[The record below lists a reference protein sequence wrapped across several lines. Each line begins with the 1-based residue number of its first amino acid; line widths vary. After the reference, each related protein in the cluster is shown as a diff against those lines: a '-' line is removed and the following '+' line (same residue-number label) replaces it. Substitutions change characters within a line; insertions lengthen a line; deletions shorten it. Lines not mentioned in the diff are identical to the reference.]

1 MTESPPPRRTLHVAA
16 RIERAAQ
23 SLVEPRLRR
32 RGWRPAVVP
41 YTGYGADGWVR
52 VLARVLLLPP
62 DWSQGEARDVRGW
75 RAFLTAEPSGV
86 PVQVRLADRT
96 HVVRSRRDGYVDV
109 RLPAD
114 LAAGWATAQLSVE
127 GRPPVEAALRIAGSA
142 DTLGLVSDIDDTVIV
157 TMLPRPLLAFWN
169 AFVLKGSA
177 RRPVPGMAE
186 LYRSIANAHPELV
199 VVYLSTGAWNTAPTI
214 RAFLE
219 RHGFPPGPLLMTD
232 WGPTRERWFRSG
244 PAHKL
249 AELRRLLEDMPHVRW
264 LLVGDDGQHDPSIY
278 AEIAWEAPDSV
289 EAVAIRQL
297 STGEQVLTHGSPNP
311 RDGEQAPRSVD
322 HEVRAPDGY
331 GLREELRRRGLLGG
345 PG

>member
-1 MTESPPPRRTLHVAA
+1 MTESPAPRRPPHVAA
-16 RIERAAQ
+16 RVERAVQA
-23 SLVEPRLRR
+23 LVEPRLRR

-41 YTGYGADGWVR
+41 YTGYGAEGWVR

-62 DWSQGEARDVRGW
+62 DWAQGEARDVRGW

-86 PVQVRLADRT
+86 PVEVRLGDRT
-96 HVVRSRRDGYVDV
+96 HVVRTRRDGYVDV

-114 LAAGWATAQLSVE
+114 LAAGWTTAELTVE
-127 GRPPVEAALRIAGSA
+127 GRPPVEAALRVAGSA

-169 AFVLKGSA
+169 AFVLKASA

-186 LYRSIANAHPELV
+186 LYRSVAAAHPELV
-199 VVYLSTGAWNTAPTI
+199 VVYLSTGAWNTAPSI
-214 RAFLE
+214 RAFLD

-232 WGPTRERWFRSG
+232 WGPTREGWFRSG
-244 PAHKL
+244 ADHKL
-249 AELRRLLEDMPHVRW
+249 AELRRLLEDLPHVRW

-278 AEIAWEAPDSV
+278 AEIATAAPEAI

-297 STGEQVLTHGSPNP
+297 STGEQVLSHGSPNP
-311 RDGEQAPRSVD
+311 RGGEKVARVVD

-331 GLREELRRRGLLGG
+331 GLREELRRRGLLAG